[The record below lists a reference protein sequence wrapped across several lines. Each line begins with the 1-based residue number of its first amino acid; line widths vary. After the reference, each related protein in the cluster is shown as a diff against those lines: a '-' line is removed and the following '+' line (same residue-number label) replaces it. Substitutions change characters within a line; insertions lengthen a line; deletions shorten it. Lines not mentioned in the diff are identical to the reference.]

1 MSERLSEDEGG
12 PSDGAF
18 ELMGDW
24 SSFRELRA
32 VSERLSEL
40 LGLRGVVVW
49 LVLCMMPLAGVAQ
62 GALVASVEDL
72 PDAPGGA
79 VSEDGATNGSLFGV
93 VKDSN
98 GALVV
103 GAKVQLAGRVAPGGR
118 ETASGADGGFRF
130 EGLQAG
136 GFTLT
141 VNSVGLATWVTSGV
155 LHTGESVEVQR
166 IGMTLSKAFANVTV
180 LASQQE
186 IAAAQVNLEEKQRV
200 LGVFPNFYATYI
212 WNAAPLTRKQK
223 FGLAWKSATD
233 PVTFALT
240 GVTAGVE
247 QANNDYSGY
256 GQGAQGYA
264 KRFGASYADGFTS
277 TMIGGAILPSL
288 FRQDPRYF
296 YKGTGSVVSRA
307 EYAVAMVVVC
317 RGDNG
322 KWQPNYS
329 NVLGNLA
336 TGGIS
341 NIYYPASDRNG
352 ARLTIN
358 NALIGTAAGAVQNLI
373 QEFVIRRITPHI
385 PDYGPSKK
393 ASVPLSSE

>member
-1 MSERLSEDEGG
+1 MGGWSSLRVCRRVGERLSGL
-12 PSDGAF
+12 F
-18 ELMGDW
+18 
-24 SSFRELRA
+24 
-32 VSERLSEL
+32 
-40 LGLRGVVVW
+40 GLRGVLVWVVFG
-49 LVLCMMPLAGVAQ
+49 MMPLAGVAQ

-79 VSEDGATNGSLFGV
+79 ASEDGAASGSVFGV

-103 GAKVQLAGRVAPGGR
+103 GAKVQLAGKVAPSGR
-118 ETASGADGGFRF
+118 ETISGGDGGFRF
-130 EGLQAG
+130 EGLPAG

-155 LHTGESVEVQR
+155 LHTGEVVEVPR
-166 IGMTLSKAFANVTV
+166 IGMTVSKAFANVTV

-186 IAAAQVNLEEKQRV
+186 VAAAQVSLEEKQRV
-200 LGVFPNFYATYI
+200 LGVFPNYYATYI
-212 WNAAPLTRKQK
+212 WNAAPLTSKQK

-264 KRFGASYADGFTS
+264 KRFGASYADGFLS
-277 TMIGGAILPSL
+277 TMIGGALLPSL
-288 FRQDPRYF
+288 FHQDPRYF
-296 YKGTGSVVSRA
+296 YKGTGSVMSRA

-336 TGGIS
+336 TGGLS

-352 ARLTIN
+352 ARLTID
-358 NALIGTAAGAVQNLI
+358 NALIGTAAGAAQNLI
-373 QEFVIRRITPHI
+373 QEFVIRRLTPHI

-393 ASVPLSSE
+393 ASGASGASE